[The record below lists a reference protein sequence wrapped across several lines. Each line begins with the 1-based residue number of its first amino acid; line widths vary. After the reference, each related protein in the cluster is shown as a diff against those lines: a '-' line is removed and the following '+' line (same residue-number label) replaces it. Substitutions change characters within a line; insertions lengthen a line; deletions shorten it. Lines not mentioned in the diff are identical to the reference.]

1 MAKPSRVRN
10 IVDVARKCGVSIS
23 TVSRALNNEP
33 GISSRTRQRILKTAE
48 ELKFTPKKRKR
59 PRNRSNLD
67 LMVVVPEQ
75 DELSVNPFF
84 NVPEL
89 LGAINEAF
97 RNEKKRIEII
107 TVENFALFIDADR
120 PDCDG
125 ILFAYRDVDDTLR
138 QRLRNHGI
146 PYIFLSRSISDDNY
160 VSCNNLKGVLR
171 LVQYLAA
178 NGHNKIGY
186 YGNAS
191 NPNNTDRLRGYRTG
205 LTEAFAGCGKEL
217 EFIAV
222 SPAEPVSGAAR
233 FFINRGCDAVV
244 CFNDY
249 MAIGLINELNA
260 FGRRVPGDISVTG
273 FDDSP
278 LSRVTRPAVTTVAL
292 PTYEM
297 AFLASRWLRDNIMNR
312 INRTIHIEVDGTM
325 VTRESVMKRR

>member
-1 MAKPSRVRN
+1 MAKTSRVRN
-10 IVDVARKCGVSIS
+10 IVDIAEKCGVSIS

-33 GISSRTRQRILKTAE
+33 GISSRTRQKILKAAE
-48 ELKFTPKKRKR
+48 QLKFTPKKRKR

-84 NVPEL
+84 NVSEL

-107 TVENFALFIDADR
+107 TVENFARFIDADR

-125 ILFAYRDVDDTLR
+125 ILFAYRGVDDVLR
-138 QRLRNHGI
+138 RRLRSHEI
-146 PYIFLSRSISDDNY
+146 PYIFLSRSIPDDNY
-160 VSCNNLKGVLR
+160 VTCNNLKGVLG

-178 NGHNKIGY
+178 HGHMKIGY
-186 YGNAS
+186 FGNAS
-191 NPNNTDRLRGYRTG
+191 NPNNADRLRGYRIGIAEAGVMNGGEVVFTG
-205 LTEAFAGCGKEL
+205 ESSVE
-217 EFIAV
+217 
-222 SPAEPVSGAAR
+222 PAAGAAK
-233 FFINRGCDAVV
+233 FFIEHGCDAVA

-249 MAIGLINELNA
+249 MAVSLINELNA
-260 FGRRVPGDISVTG
+260 LGRNVPGDISVTG

-278 LSRVTRPAVTTVAL
+278 LSRVSRPAVSTVAL

-312 INRTIHIEVDGTM
+312 MNRAIHIEVDGKM
-325 VTRESVMKRR
+325 AIRESVRTRS